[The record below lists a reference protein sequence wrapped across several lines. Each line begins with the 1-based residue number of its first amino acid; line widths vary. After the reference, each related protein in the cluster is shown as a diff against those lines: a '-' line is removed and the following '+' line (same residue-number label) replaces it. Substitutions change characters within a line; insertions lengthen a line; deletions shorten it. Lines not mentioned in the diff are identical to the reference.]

1 MCRCEQRN
9 GRRAILRKKH
19 EGMQPER
26 SIVPALASIGTSGF
40 SYGDWK
46 GTFYPDW
53 MPSRDWFHFY
63 ATRFNAVEI
72 NLTFY
77 RPATRAMLERWKA
90 SAPPG
95 FCFVLK
101 ASQAITHEAR
111 MVKCG
116 EEVAQ
121 MIRDDSP
128 LGPSLSCI
136 LFQLPPSLRRDTD
149 LLSRFIRLVA
159 DRLDNAEV
167 SPRLAFEFRHGSWNT
182 TETLEL
188 LSQYGCAMVVHDMA
202 GSGGWKWEEGTLVA
216 GGLSLH
222 REGFLSMPLPL
233 LYLRFHGTAGKYA
246 GAYGAAGLAPWSEL
260 AHTAAVRGI
269 PLHVYFNNTQAGAAV
284 ADALEFGKLLA
295 QK

>member
-1 MCRCEQRN
+1 
-9 GRRAILRKKH
+9 
-19 EGMQPER
+19 MQPER

-216 GGLSLH
+216 GGLSSAP
-222 REGFLSMPLPL
+222 RGFSIHATAASLPQVPRDGGKVCRSIRRSRPCPLV
-233 LYLRFHGTAGKYA
+233 RTAR
-246 GAYGAAGLAPWSEL
+246 
-260 AHTAAVRGI
+260 TAAVRGI